1 MVVSLQA
8 CSGMFPEGQS
18 ISLAIWLQNEMVVTF
33 FFFFKKNQSFQSLTT
48 VTVFSTREKL
58 RTWVLPPSEICL
70 AHQDIFLKTSKYF

>member
-1 MVVSLQA
+1 MVVVSLQA

-18 ISLAIWLQNEMVVTF
+18 ILLDIWLQNEMVVTF
-33 FFFFKKNQSFQSLTT
+33 LLNQFFQSLTT

-70 AHQDIFLKTSKYF
+70 AHQDIF